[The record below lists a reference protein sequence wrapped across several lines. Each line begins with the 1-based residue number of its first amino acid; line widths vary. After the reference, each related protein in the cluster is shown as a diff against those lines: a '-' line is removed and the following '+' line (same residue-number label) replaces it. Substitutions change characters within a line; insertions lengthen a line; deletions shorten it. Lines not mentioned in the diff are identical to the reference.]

1 MRHGGGLPWNA
12 EAKACPYYGD
22 MSSLNPHESIVYP
35 DSNGSQTNEPGHGM
49 FRRLRVRWH
58 NRPKRYFIGLF
69 TVVLALCLMLA
80 PSPYVVESPGPTENV
95 LGKADGKEVIS
106 VGNATTYPDRGKLLL
121 TTVNASGVPGYPIS
135 NIWAL
140 IGWLD
145 PHMNVLPSEAVF
157 PVGQSSEEYD
167 QEAKADM
174 DSSMEAA
181 TAAGLAYARK
191 LGANVSDADVSM
203 HIEDIGGPS
212 AGMMYALGLVDKLT
226 PENEANGVTVAG
238 TGTIDKSGKVGA
250 IGGIDLKM
258 IGAQQDGAA
267 WFLAP
272 AENCDEVVGHVP
284 NGLRDVKVSTLEE
297 AYTALVKIGKG
308 EADSLPRCTVTQS
321 AEHSDIEE

>member
-1 MRHGGGLPWNA
+1 MA
-12 EAKACPYYGD
+12 AKTCPYYGG
-22 MSSLNPHESIVYP
+22 MSSLNPPESISQV
-35 DSNGSQTNEPGHGM
+35 DSDVPGTPGRGHGV
-49 FRRLRVRWH
+49 FRRLRARWH

-69 TVVLALCLMLA
+69 TFLLALCLMLA

-106 VGNATTYPDRGKLLL
+106 VSNATTYPDKGKLLL

-181 TAAGLAYARK
+181 TAAGLAYAKR
-191 LGANVSDADVSM
+191 LGAKVSDADVSM

-226 PENEANGVTVAG
+226 PENETNGVTVAG
-238 TGTIDKSGKVGA
+238 TGTIDKTGNVGA

-258 IGAQQDGAA
+258 IGALQDGAT

-272 AENCDEVVGHVP
+272 EENCDEVVGHVP

-308 EADSLPRCTVTQS
+308 EADSLPHCTVRR
-321 AEHSDIEE
+321 AADHNMAGE

>member
-1 MRHGGGLPWNA
+1 
-12 EAKACPYYGD
+12 
-22 MSSLNPHESIVYP
+22 MS
-35 DSNGSQTNEPGHGM
+35 
-49 FRRLRVRWH
+49 
-58 NRPKRYFIGLF
+58 
-69 TVVLALCLMLA
+69 
-80 PSPYVVESPGPTENV
+80 
-95 LGKADGKEVIS
+95 
-106 VGNATTYPDRGKLLL
+106 NATTYPDRGELLL

-181 TAAGLAYARK
+181 TAAGLAYAKR
-191 LGANVSDADVSM
+191 LGAKVSDADVSM

-226 PENEANGVTVAG
+226 PENETNGVTVAG
-238 TGTIDKSGKVGA
+238 TGTIDKTGKVGA

-258 IGAQQDGAA
+258 IGALQDGAT

-272 AENCDEVVGHVP
+272 EENCDEVVGHVP

-308 EADSLPRCTVTQS
+308 DADSLPHCTVRR
-321 AEHSDIEE
+321 AADHNMAGE